1 MAAVC
6 RALHVAR
13 ATGYLRS
20 RPRKGGFYRR
30 AEDTEVLYQILSV
43 TKTRASYGYR
53 RTHRLVNREREAG
66 GEAPYNR
73 KRIRRVMR
81 IAGLMLPGKKRHRFD
96 RPHTGKVEMP
106 ISNQRWCSD
115 GFNIPCWNGDV
126 VRVAFALDCHDR
138 EALGHVARA
147 RDLRGEDIRLLLDEA
162 LWSRFGERT
171 LTAPVE
177 IQWLSDNGGPYT
189 STDTVLYAQ
198 TLGFRPVTTPAYS
211 PESNGMAEAFVN
223 TVKRDYIHGADL
235 SDGETV
241 IRQLPGWIDDYNR
254 IAPHSSLGMRSP
266 KEFRALNPQT
276 SCV

>member
-1 MAAVC
+1 VTDRPMAAVC

-106 ISNQRWCSD
+106 ISNQR
-115 GFNIPCWNGDV
+115 
-126 VRVAFALDCHDR
+126 
-138 EALGHVARA
+138 
-147 RDLRGEDIRLLLDEA
+147 
-162 LWSRFGERT
+162 
-171 LTAPVE
+171 
-177 IQWLSDNGGPYT
+177 
-189 STDTVLYAQ
+189 
-198 TLGFRPVTTPAYS
+198 
-211 PESNGMAEAFVN
+211 
-223 TVKRDYIHGADL
+223 
-235 SDGETV
+235 
-241 IRQLPGWIDDYNR
+241 
-254 IAPHSSLGMRSP
+254 
-266 KEFRALNPQT
+266 
-276 SCV
+276 